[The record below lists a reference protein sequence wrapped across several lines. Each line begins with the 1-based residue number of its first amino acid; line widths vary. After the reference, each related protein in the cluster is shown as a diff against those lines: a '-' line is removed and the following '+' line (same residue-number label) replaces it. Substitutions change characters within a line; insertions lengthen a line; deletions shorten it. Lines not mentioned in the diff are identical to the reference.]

1 MNKIGR
7 KDELWALF
15 QQLPAQNT
23 AQLRSAFDAVISC
36 YEQPHRAYHN
46 VNHLHDLS
54 VEFNKHADKFGADK
68 AAVIA
73 ALFYHDIVYE
83 CVPKQDEQQSAA
95 QAKIALTQ
103 LGIDR
108 AIINDACQIISDTA
122 DHSSTA
128 SYAAKLFLDM
138 DMSILAAAP
147 NIYKAYATGVR
158 DEFCTKQNLTHDAFK
173 AARTQ
178 MFLTPVLNGKV
189 IFKTAEYKKYESI
202 ARQNIAWELNNF
214 K

>member
-1 MNKIGR
+1 MNK
-7 KDELWALF
+7 KDELWTLF
-15 QQLPAQNT
+15 QRLPARNA

-95 QAKIALTQ
+95 QTKIALTQ

-108 AIINDACQIISDTA
+108 AIINNACQIISDTA

-158 DEFCTKQNLTHDAFK
+158 DEFCTKQNLTHDVFD
-173 AARTQ
+173 AARAQ